1 MSTATVRAGVNIALV
16 KYWGK
21 RDDAANLPAVG
32 SLSLTLDGLYTQTTV
47 RFDATLSAHRF
58 VLDGV
63 ERADPRVGGV
73 LDAVRAAAGEPR
85 FAEVISAN
93 HVPTAAGL
101 ASSASGMA
109 ALGLAAWAAAGL
121 DTANPGQNRALV
133 DLIRMGSGSAPRSL
147 LGGLVELDRETGTVT
162 QRCSETAWPL
172 CMVVAEI
179 GRGEKK
185 VKSRPGMA
193 HSRATSSYYDAWV
206 AHHPAD
212 LAAANAAIEAR
223 DLAALG
229 AVMERSTM
237 RMHACMLAGDPPLRY
252 LSGRTLDVLDAVHA
266 AREDGLNAWC
276 TMDAGP
282 HVKTLCHPDDA
293 AAVEAVVR
301 QVAGIEAVHRCL
313 GGAGARILEPAGA

>member
-1 MSTATVRAGVNIALV
+1 MSAATVRAGVNIALV

-32 SLSLTLDGLYTQTTV
+32 SISLTLDGLYTQTTV
-47 RFDATLSAHRF
+47 RFDAALSADRF

-63 ERADPRVGGV
+63 ERADPRVVGV
-73 LDAVRAAAGEPR
+73 LDGVRAAAKDTR
-85 FAEVISAN
+85 FAEVTSVN

-109 ALGLAAWAAAGL
+109 ALGLASWAAAGL
-121 DTANPGQNRALV
+121 EPADPGQNPALV
-133 DLIRMGSGSAPRSL
+133 DLIRRGSGSAPRSL
-147 LGGLVELDRETGTVT
+147 LGGLVELDRETGRVE
-162 QRCSETAWPL
+162 QRCGETDWPL
-172 CMVVAEI
+172 CMVVAVI
-179 GRGEKK
+179 GRGEKT

-193 HSRATSSYYDAWV
+193 HSRATSAYYDAWV

-212 LAAANAAIEAR
+212 LQAANAAIAAR

-266 AREDGLNAWC
+266 ARDAGLGAWC

-282 HVKTLCHPDDA
+282 HVKTLCRPEDA
-293 AAVEAVVR
+293 AQVEAIVR
-301 QVAGIEAVHRCL
+301 AVPGIAAVHRCMGGPGAQIL
-313 GGAGARILEPAGA
+313 G

>member
-1 MSTATVRAGVNIALV
+1 MSSATVRAGVNIALV

-21 RDDAANLPAVG
+21 ADDAANLPAVG

-47 RFDATLSAHRF
+47 RFDAALRADRF

-63 ERADPRVGGV
+63 ERADPRVVEV
-73 LDAVRAAAGEPR
+73 LAAVRAAAKDGR
-85 FAEVISAN
+85 FAEVTSEN

-109 ALGLAAWAAAGL
+109 ALGLASWAAAGL
-121 DTANPGQNRALV
+121 DPGDPGENPALV
-133 DLIRMGSGSAPRSL
+133 DLIRRGSGSAPRSL
-147 LGGLVELDRETGTVT
+147 LGGLVELDKHTGRVI
-162 QRCSETAWPL
+162 QRCAPEAWPL

-179 GRGEKK
+179 GRGEKA
-185 VKSRPGMA
+185 VKSRPGMG
-193 HSRATSSYYDAWV
+193 HSRQTSVYYDAWV
-206 AHHPAD
+206 KASPAD
-212 LAAANAAIEAR
+212 LAAANAAIVAR

-252 LSGRTLDVLDAVHA
+252 LSGRTLDVLDAVQA
-266 AREDGLNAWC
+266 ARAGGLDAWC

-282 HVKTLCHPDDA
+282 HVKTLCRPEDA
-293 AAVEAVVR
+293 PAVEAIVR
-301 QVAGIEAVHRCL
+301 AVPGIEAVHRCL
-313 GGAGARILEPAGA
+313 GGPGAQIVG